1 MQVLLVLVP
10 FVVAGL
16 TVIFI
21 AFSGGPAAAR
31 EAYLTGGRRIFRI
44 AIPLIYVAFG
54 AVVPAVVIASRGES
68 EGEVGKLRTEALSD
82 QQKEG
87 KRLFRQTCWSC
98 HNLDAAA
105 PRALPAPT
113 SMSWASTGSACST
126 RSRRGGTGDGRMP
139 AGLLQGE
146 DAAARWPD
154 LRGSKVAGQLGRR
167 RTGRGGAAGSRRNRR
182 GCGVF
187 PSDGS
192 ALLVACAVHRA

>member
-98 HNLDAAA
+98 HNLDAAGA
-105 PRALPAPT
+105 EGV
-113 SMSWASTGSACST
+113 TGPDLDELGLDRQRVLNAI
-126 RSRRGGTGDGRMP
+126 RRGGTGDGRMP
-139 AGLLQGE
+139 AGLLQGQ
-146 DAAARWPD
+146 DAQHVADYVA
-154 LRGSKVAGQLGRR
+154 KVAGQ
-167 RTGRGGAAGSRRNRR
+167 
-182 GCGVF
+182 
-187 PSDGS
+187 
-192 ALLVACAVHRA
+192 

>member
-31 EAYLTGGRRIFRI
+31 EAYLTRGRRVFRI

-87 KRLFRQTCWSC
+87 KRLFRRD
-98 HNLDAAA
+98 LLE
-105 PRALPAPT
+105 LPQP
-113 SMSWASTGSACST
+113 
-126 RSRRGGTGDGRMP
+126 RRGG
-139 AGLLQGE
+139 
-146 DAAARWPD
+146 
-154 LRGSKVAGQLGRR
+154 
-167 RTGRGGAAGSRRNRR
+167 RR
-182 GCGVF
+182 GRYR
-187 PSDGS
+187 P
-192 ALLVACAVHRA
+192 RPR